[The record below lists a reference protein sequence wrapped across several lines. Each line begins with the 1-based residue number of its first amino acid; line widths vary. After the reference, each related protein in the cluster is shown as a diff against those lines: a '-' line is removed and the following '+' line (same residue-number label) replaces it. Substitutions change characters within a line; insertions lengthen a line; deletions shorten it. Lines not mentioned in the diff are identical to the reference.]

1 MMSQI
6 PKTNEAADDPFMDI
20 LGDFGL
26 ESKPKEPEPTVPE
39 TKKKENDDD
48 DGFGDFGEFE

>member
-1 MMSQI
+1 MSQI

-20 LGDFGL
+20 LGDYGL

-39 TKKKENDDD
+39 TKEKENGDD
-48 DGFGDFGEFE
+48 DGFGDFGQFE